1 MNVRVAPEHLA
12 QATARQR
19 ELVETTYPTHD
30 QVALECDLVMKGGI
44 TSGVV
49 YPLAACELAKR
60 YRLRQIGGS
69 SAGAIAAA
77 LVAAAEHGRDSGGFN
92 RLAALPATVGERLAS
107 LFTPGPHTREAHAL
121 VMAALEP
128 EASPAAR
135 RRRVVAAGVRSRW
148 ALFTSTVVAVLALGA
163 AAMLLAAGWPS
174 DGGDLAGLAGGL
186 ALLAP
191 AGLLA
196 GVLVTAVAIVTSTK
210 RGLDRQGFGLCVG
223 SDGPNADSRQDAEPT
238 SLTDWLAAAIDA
250 VAGVDRP
257 LTFGDLWDGAAA
269 DDGERA
275 IDLRVMTTNLGHRR
289 PMSFPFETDVFMFDA
304 GEWATYFP
312 PAVAAAMVEASRP
325 ALDREGRPWCAPDGT
340 PLRRF
345 PEPAAVPVV
354 VAARLSLSFPG
365 LVSAVPLYAVDF
377 SRREQRDQQPVKL
390 WFSDG
395 GITSNFPIHLFDALW
410 PRRPT
415 FALDLGAYHPDRPG
429 SDVHWPGHASRGR
442 APRVRR
448 IDDVV
453 GFFSTILDTMQYW
466 ADDAQAMLPGYRD
479 RVVEVHLSAHEGGM
493 NLRMPP
499 DVVAIVAEKG
509 RQAAEALADF
519 DLDQHRWTRFLT
531 AMSEMQEA
539 VTLMS
544 RRMDAPT
551 AGDGPSYRE
560 LLQRASDLE
569 HYRRS
574 APWTMA
580 ALERT
585 ETLLAFADGHVPD
598 FTEDAPRPDP
608 QLRITP
614 RF

>member
-1 MNVRVAPEHLA
+1 MNARVAPERLA
-12 QATARQR
+12 HAIARQR
-19 ELVETTYPTHD
+19 ELADARYPSHAEVAHD
-30 QVALECDLVMKGGI
+30 CDLVMKGGI

-69 SAGAIAAA
+69 SAGAIAAV

-92 RLAALPATVGERLAS
+92 RLATLPATVGERLAS

-128 EASPAAR
+128 DASPATR
-135 RRRVVAAGVRSRW
+135 RRRVLTAGIRARW
-148 ALFTSTVVAVLALGA
+148 MLFTAIVVAVVALSTV
-163 AAMLLAAGWPS
+163 AMVLAAGWPA
-174 DGGDLAGLAGGL
+174 DRGDAAGLVAGV

-191 AGLLA
+191 AAVLA
-196 GVLVTAVAIVTSTK
+196 GVLVTGVAIVAATR
-210 RGLDRQGFGLCVG
+210 RGLGRQGFGLCLG
-223 SDGPNADSRQDAEPT
+223 SDGPNAGAEPT
-238 SLTDWLAAAIDA
+238 GLTDWLAAAIDT
-250 VAGVDRP
+250 VAGVERP
-257 LTFGDLWDGAAA
+257 LTFGDLWGDEAVHG
-269 DDGERA
+269 GERA

-289 PMSFPFETDVFMFDA
+289 PMSFPFDTDVFMFDA
-304 GEWATYFP
+304 DEWATYFP
-312 PAVAAAMVEASRP
+312 PAVAAAMLEGSRP
-325 ALDREGRPWCAPDGT
+325 ALDREGHPWCTPDGT

-345 PEPAAVPVV
+345 PDPAAVPVV

-365 LVSAVPLYAVDF
+365 LISAVPLYAVDF

-415 FALDLGAYHPDRPG
+415 FALDLGAYHPDRRDG
-429 SDVHWPGHASRGR
+429 DVHWPGHASRGR
-442 APRVRR
+442 TPRVRR

-453 GFFSTILDTMQYW
+453 GYFATILDTMQYW

-479 RVVEVHLSAHEGGM
+479 RVVEVHLDAHEGGM
-493 NLRMPP
+493 NLRMPA
-499 DVVAIVAEKG
+499 DVVAVVAEKG
-509 RQAAEALADF
+509 RQAAEALAEF

-531 AMSEMQEA
+531 AMGEMQEA
-539 VTLMS
+539 ITLMS
-544 RRMDAPT
+544 QRMDTPT
-551 AGDGPSYRE
+551 AGGGPSYRE
-560 LLQRASDLE
+560 LMQRASQLE

-574 APWTMA
+574 TPWAMA

-585 ETLLAFADGHVPD
+585 ETLLAFAASEVPD

-608 QLRITP
+608 QLRIAP

>member
-1 MNVRVAPEHLA
+1 
-12 QATARQR
+12 
-19 ELVETTYPTHD
+19 
-30 QVALECDLVMKGGI
+30 
-44 TSGVV
+44 
-49 YPLAACELAKR
+49 
-60 YRLRQIGGS
+60 
-69 SAGAIAAA
+69 
-77 LVAAAEHGRDSGGFN
+77 
-92 RLAALPATVGERLAS
+92 
-107 LFTPGPHTREAHAL
+107 
-121 VMAALEP
+121 
-128 EASPAAR
+128 
-135 RRRVVAAGVRSRW
+135 
-148 ALFTSTVVAVLALGA
+148 
-163 AAMLLAAGWPS
+163 
-174 DGGDLAGLAGGL
+174 
-186 ALLAP
+186 
-191 AGLLA
+191 
-196 GVLVTAVAIVTSTK
+196 
-210 RGLDRQGFGLCVG
+210 
-223 SDGPNADSRQDAEPT
+223 
-238 SLTDWLAAAIDA
+238 
-250 VAGVDRP
+250 
-257 LTFGDLWDGAAA
+257 
-269 DDGERA
+269 
-275 IDLRVMTTNLGHRR
+275 
-289 PMSFPFETDVFMFDA
+289 
-304 GEWATYFP
+304 
-312 PAVAAAMVEASRP
+312 MVEASRP